1 MSENGFLSND
11 VSRREA
17 MKTAMK
23 AGVYA
28 APVIL
33 SAVVPAVGVAAA
45 TPPGPTGIL
54 IGRITNASNGAAIPG
69 ATVTVGGAST
79 LTDANG
85 NYTLSNAPA
94 GAQTVM
100 TSAPGFT
107 SRTDPVSIAANT
119 TTTFSTSLVPSSAS
133 GNITIVLTWGAQPL
147 DLDSHLTGPDV
158 VNGGRFHVFYVN
170 KTPVPYASLDHDTV
184 TGFGPETVTVQP
196 FTGGLFVPGD
206 YHYYVDNYSVTPGF
220 NASPAIVTVFQS
232 GAQIA
237 QFSASNAAGS
247 PALRE
252 WYVFNFTLTAT
263 TTGQIAIT
271 PVMQFT
277 GTVPNVDRVTLPAK
291 HA

>member
-1 MSENGFLSND
+1 M
-11 VSRREA
+11 SRREA

-23 AGVYA
+23 AGAYA

-33 SAVVPAVGVAAA
+33 SAAIPAVGVAAA
-45 TPPGPTGIL
+45 SPVPRTGTL
-54 IGRITNASNGAAIPG
+54 TGRITRASNGQPIAG
-69 ATVTVGGAST
+69 ATVRVGTVST
-79 LTDANG
+79 TTDANG
-85 NYTLSNAPA
+85 NYTLNNAPA
-94 GAQTVM
+94 GVQTVL

-107 SRTDPVSIAANT
+107 SRSDQVTIAANGT
-119 TTTFSTSLVPSSAS
+119 TPFSTSLVAISAS
-133 GNITIVLTWGAQPL
+133 GNITIVLSWGAQPP

-158 VNGGRFHVFYVN
+158 VNGGRFHVFFSN

-220 NASPAIVTVFQS
+220 NASTAVVTVFQG

-237 QFSASNAAGS
+237 QFQSSGAAGN

-263 TTGQIAIT
+263 ATGQIAIT

-277 GTVPNVDRVTLPAK
+277 GVAPAAAGLIAKPAK
-291 HA
+291 P